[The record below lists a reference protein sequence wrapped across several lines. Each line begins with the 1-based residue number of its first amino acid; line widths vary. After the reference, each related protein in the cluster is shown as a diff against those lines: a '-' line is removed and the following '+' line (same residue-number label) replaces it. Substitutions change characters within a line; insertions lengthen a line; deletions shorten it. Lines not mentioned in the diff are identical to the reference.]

1 MLAKRRLVAAGGT
14 GGPCENA
21 AMARFYGIDEANE
34 LLVELRPLLENLRS
48 DRQVVADSQRQL
60 VRARTTNGS
69 ADHAQELV
77 LKEAEIRQAVG
88 RMRDAVVRL
97 EELSV
102 TLRDIAGGLVDFPAL
117 AAGRPIWLCW
127 RLGETAV
134 EWWHE
139 TDDGFD
145 NRKPL
150 LELR

>member
-1 MLAKRRLVAAGGT
+1 MS
-14 GGPCENA
+14 
-21 AMARFYGIDEANE
+21 RFYGIDEANE
-34 LLVELRPLLENLRS
+34 LLVELRPLLEKLRS
-48 DRQVVADSQRQL
+48 DRQAVADSQRQL

-69 ADHAQELV
+69 GDHAQELA

-102 TLRDIAGGLVDFPAL
+102 TLRDIAAGLVDFPAL